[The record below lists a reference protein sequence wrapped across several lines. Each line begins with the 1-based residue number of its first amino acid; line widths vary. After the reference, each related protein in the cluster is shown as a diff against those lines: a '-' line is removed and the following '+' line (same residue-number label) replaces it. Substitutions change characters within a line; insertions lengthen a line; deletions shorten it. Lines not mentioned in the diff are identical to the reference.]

1 MLDKSRKDV
10 GLVKSASFMDSPI
23 PANMPFQEQ
32 AQCHWQQLQRGG
44 KTYTGARGKHHI
56 WYVSDYSLLHS
67 VQYMQG

>member
-32 AQCHWQQLQRGG
+32 AQCHWQQLQCGG
-44 KTYTGARGKHHI
+44 KTYTGA
-56 WYVSDYSLLHS
+56 
-67 VQYMQG
+67 QGQAPHMVRV